1 MHARGIS
8 VQKGKLGSRAII
20 GVPWSL
26 ETDPGWYPGLLASWS
41 LFAVGR
47 SEVSCIREEERWEVP
62 PRRKRPL
69 PSCELTPQELG
80 EGLLARLKCPRS
92 GWREQFTQ
100 EVRRYKSGPMDS
112 QA

>member
-1 MHARGIS
+1 M
-8 VQKGKLGSRAII
+8 
-20 GVPWSL
+20 
-26 ETDPGWYPGLLASWS
+26 
-41 LFAVGR
+41 
-47 SEVSCIREEERWEVP
+47 P